1 MGRLGFLFKFWD
13 NATFFL
19 LNIFVEL
26 TNKIQ
31 VMYIQVDHMSM
42 FLPVCTNA
50 TLPHINLRCISGHDW
65 TCIRPFSGPNFCW
78 SPVFILVIRETELE
92 W

>member
-1 MGRLGFLFKFWD
+1 MR
-13 NATFFL
+13 
-19 LNIFVEL
+19 
-26 TNKIQ
+26 
-31 VMYIQVDHMSM
+31 M

-65 TCIRPFSGPNFCW
+65 TCIRPFSGPNFCL